1 MTLCPDRKTTN
12 FERKLPKANCVTSL
26 TTVDD
31 YYIESLFLVTIEQ
44 TKLLSTFSKSY
55 YVQNFFKQNIT
66 FTFENSV
73 NIMNSDVNVNE
84 QLNTTFKEKQ
94 KHRTINTENK
104 NLLSGASAL
113 SLEIIQMNRTCEEKQ
128 LNQCNSEQNNKKI
141 KDLKN
146 IPGQLAPLL
155 SNMKALCSVAKLTN

>member
-1 MTLCPDRKTTN
+1 MYFSLVLRWLICPDRKTTN
-12 FERKLPKANCVTSL
+12 FEGKLTKANCVTSL

-55 YVQNFFKQNIT
+55 YLQNLFKQNIT
-66 FTFENSV
+66 FNSFENSV

-128 LNQCNSEQNNKKI
+128 LNQCNSEQNNKRSKI
-141 KDLKN
+141 
-146 IPGQLAPLL
+146 
-155 SNMKALCSVAKLTN
+155 

>member
-1 MTLCPDRKTTN
+1 MYFSLVLRWLICPDRKTTN
-12 FERKLPKANCVTSL
+12 FEGKLPKANCVTSL

-55 YVQNFFKQNIT
+55 YLQNLFKQNIT
-66 FTFENSV
+66 FNSFENSV

-94 KHRTINTENK
+94 KDRTINAEHK

-113 SLEIIQMNRTCEEKQ
+113 SLEIIQINRTCEEK
-128 LNQCNSEQNNKKI
+128 
-141 KDLKN
+141 
-146 IPGQLAPLL
+146 
-155 SNMKALCSVAKLTN
+155 

>member
-1 MTLCPDRKTTN
+1 M
-12 FERKLPKANCVTSL
+12 
-26 TTVDD
+26 
-31 YYIESLFLVTIEQ
+31 
-44 TKLLSTFSKSY
+44 
-55 YVQNFFKQNIT
+55 QNLFKQNIS

-94 KHRTINTENK
+94 NHRTINTENK

-113 SLEIIQMNRTCEEKQ
+113 SLEIIQINRTCEEKQ

-146 IPGQLAPLL
+146 IPERLAPL
-155 SNMKALCSVAKLTN
+155 NMKALCSVAKLTN

>member
-1 MTLCPDRKTTN
+1 MYFSLVLRWLICPDRKTTN
-12 FERKLPKANCVTSL
+12 FEGKLPKANCVTSL

-55 YVQNFFKQNIT
+55 YLQNLFKQNIT
-66 FTFENSV
+66 FNSFENSV
-73 NIMNSDVNVNE
+73 NIMNSDVHVNE

-94 KHRTINTENK
+94 KDRTINAEHK

-113 SLEIIQMNRTCEEKQ
+113 SLEVIQINRTCEEK
-128 LNQCNSEQNNKKI
+128 
-141 KDLKN
+141 
-146 IPGQLAPLL
+146 
-155 SNMKALCSVAKLTN
+155 